1 MDGSGGRFRT
11 PRPRATPHAEPPEA
25 RAVMPLL
32 RTPAQI
38 RANIAAR
45 CSELVSQR
53 DDLDPACSAYEAK
66 TLQIDAAL
74 SALWALGPAPV

>member
-1 MDGSGGRFRT
+1 
-11 PRPRATPHAEPPEA
+11 
-25 RAVMPLL
+25 MPLL
-32 RTPAQI
+32 RAPAQI

-45 CSELVSQR
+45 CSELVCQR
-53 DDLDPACSAYEAK
+53 DDLDPAGSAYRAK